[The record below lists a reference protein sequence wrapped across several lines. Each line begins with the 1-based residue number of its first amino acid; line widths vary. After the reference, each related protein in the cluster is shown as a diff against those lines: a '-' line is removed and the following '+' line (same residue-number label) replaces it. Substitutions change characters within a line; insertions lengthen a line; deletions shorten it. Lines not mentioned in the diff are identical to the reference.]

1 MGLVQREIEAAGIT
15 TIILA
20 NIPDF
25 AVSVSAPRVVGI
37 EYPFGQQ
44 LGRPGD
50 AEGQGAVLRAV
61 LDALVEIETPGEVR
75 HLPFQWPED
84 VEYGDAPEPT
94 PIATYLT
101 ENPFQI
107 PKLVKRRVP

>member
-1 MGLVQREIEAAGIT
+1 MGLVQREIEAAGIS

-25 AVSVSAPRVVGI
+25 AISVSAPRVVGI

-50 AEGQGAVLRAV
+50 ADGQRAVLRGV
-61 LDALVEIETPGEVR
+61 LESLSDMETPGEVR
-75 HLPFQWPED
+75 YLPFRWPED
-84 VEYGDAPEPT
+84 WDYGDPPEPT
-94 PIATYLT
+94 PIAAHLT
-101 ENPFQI
+101 ANPFQI